1 MSQCT
6 ATDVSHTVVS
16 ITNTAESQ
24 KTFFGQSCAR
34 VAPTDCNINTPSE
47 LEQNALIHSSGLNQ
61 SEGNRL
67 TKVSEPTERS
77 SPKLTNHELIIRQ
90 DQHQDHR
97 GEEQFAQT
105 FNAIET
111 PLLSAITPCNSPG
124 RIEMVSGRCTGSTSR
139 RNIDRK
145 GSGGSERMDPLRLP
159 MVQNST
165 DWRQQ
170 CLDDNVGNISSG
182 DQVIWRGEG
191 GSASTGPLPTS
202 LTDDSDDTEDDEAAL
217 ETALLGTPS
226 TTASTAPSSGDEG
239 DHHDD
244 PNDNFSLGMEPLTLN
259 GSDRNPLNS
268 RRPDEAGTRSDYIG
282 RQPSIWRSSNA
293 VGSIP
298 AQNQEHGGAWE
309 NQYPGMLQS
318 PGPQLDNLH
327 SGGTRSMAWEGH
339 TNIHSSAQSVNPL
352 PIAAK
357 MTSTIGPGHIQRVD
371 RVPVPLPQVLIN
383 SGLQQHHEA
392 WVSEEQHLYAPH
404 QHQHHFQTKQNVIAR
419 SMKASPISSS
429 ALSPRMIPQQPTHMG
444 DTGQWGNQVAPRFQG
459 SAQMKFSQPSLQEP
473 SRTYEDFPP
482 EHHTIAAAQFE
493 QSQQNHLRNNA
504 QGYTP
509 RRPPQHT
516 GQQRSGH
523 APSGVPQ
530 PRIAYSSIASN
541 PSQGHRVQGVQNQPR
556 HPPMHQQH
564 RPMNISQATSNTGSS
579 SRSAPEVLKT
589 LLRKKACLYET
600 ETSQA
605 VALVTWLVGRELA
618 LEFGYFSRQQLQSGV
633 HACLASKIEAGN
645 ITRTKVNRCMQII
658 LNSCFHYIIPRPD
671 GKEEKGDSFRELF
684 ALRAEDDSQLVQ
696 MLAPPWDDLLVD
708 KSTILHAAIER
719 DDLQESAESPSKSAS
734 RKSAV
739 MSPKS
744 APQKSSTKKNDS
756 DSNIEPGPDSKRAVL
771 LCFNENVK
779 NAADVF
785 HCHNEFIRDAANAAN
800 LRLSPQEWKAFFG
813 EDLLLAASGPGGEN
827 ARVHLAG
834 MDHSEASGHMSIAE
848 LNEFRT
854 SWCSKRYDHDAK
866 LCGFAHAD
874 VNNGW
879 LRRDPSEHAYS
890 ATLCPNVSLV
900 SAGKN
905 NTNAAYLVN
914 CCPKGLQCECS
925 HSQEELEYL
934 EGSYKRQL
942 CPSLNTRSGT
952 SGLCGLKEVCPHMH
966 PSRNGS
972 AHKSGQFRPA
982 PFVGTSKSGRPATT
996 GRGPTPGGLPQIPVG
1011 SPMIY
1016 IAPAPESQFDRYLML
1031 PGLQSLFRRNN
1042 SVIYASCLGAT
1053 QNDSHYSLF
1062 GDDRGLLFHNSKY
1075 EKST

>member
-1 MSQCT
+1 
-6 ATDVSHTVVS
+6 
-16 ITNTAESQ
+16 
-24 KTFFGQSCAR
+24 
-34 VAPTDCNINTPSE
+34 
-47 LEQNALIHSSGLNQ
+47 
-61 SEGNRL
+61 
-67 TKVSEPTERS
+67 
-77 SPKLTNHELIIRQ
+77 
-90 DQHQDHR
+90 
-97 GEEQFAQT
+97 
-105 FNAIET
+105 
-111 PLLSAITPCNSPG
+111 
-124 RIEMVSGRCTGSTSR
+124 
-139 RNIDRK
+139 
-145 GSGGSERMDPLRLP
+145 MDPLR
-159 MVQNST
+159 ST

-170 CLDDNVGNISSG
+170 CLDDNVGESSSD
-182 DQVIWRGEG
+182 DQVIWRREG

-202 LTDDSDDTEDDEAAL
+202 LTDDSDDTEDDEVAL
-217 ETALLGTPS
+217 ETALIGTPS

-244 PNDNFSLGMEPLTLN
+244 TNDNFSLGIEPLTLN

-268 RRPDEAGTRSDYIG
+268 KRPDESVARSDYIG
-282 RQPSIWRSSNA
+282 RQASIWRSSNA

-298 AQNQEHGGAWE
+298 AQSQEHGRAWE
-309 NQYPGMLQS
+309 TQYPGMVQS
-318 PGPQLDNLH
+318 PLPQLDTLH
-327 SGGTRSMAWEGH
+327 SEGTRSMAWDGQKH
-339 TNIHSSAQSVNPL
+339 MHSPAPNVVNPSA
-352 PIAAK
+352 IAAK
-357 MTSTIGPGHIQRVD
+357 MTSTEGPGNIQHVD
-371 RVPVPLPQVLIN
+371 RVSIPLPRVKIN
-383 SGLQQHHEA
+383 SGFQQCHEA
-392 WVSEEQHLYAPH
+392 WVSEEQHVYVPH
-404 QHQHHFQTKQNVIAR
+404 QQQQQQHQHHFQTQQNVISR
-419 SMKASPISSS
+419 SKEASPISSP
-429 ALSPRMIPQQPTHMG
+429 ALSPRMIPQQPTHMR

-459 SAQMKFSQPSLQEP
+459 SAQMKFSQPSLQDP
-473 SRTYEDFPP
+473 SRAYEDFPP
-482 EHHTIAAAQFE
+482 EHHTIAAAAQFE
-493 QSQQNHLRNNA
+493 QSQQNQLRNNA
-504 QGYTP
+504 QGYIP
-509 RRPPQHT
+509 SRPPQHT
-516 GQQRSGH
+516 GQQRSGYVPSAYNPAH
-523 APSGVPQ
+523 SGVPQ
-530 PRIAYSSIASN
+530 PRIAYSSVASS

-556 HPPMHQQH
+556 HSPMHQQH
-564 RPMNISQATSNTGSS
+564 RPMNVSQTTSNTGSS

-696 MLAPPWDDLLVD
+696 RLAPPWDDLLVD

-719 DDLQESAESPSKSAS
+719 NDFDESAESPSKSAS
-734 RKSAV
+734 RKSGV

-744 APQKSSTKKNDS
+744 APQKASTKNNDS

-800 LRLSPQEWKAFFG
+800 LRLSAQEWKSFFG
-813 EDLLLAASGPGGEN
+813 EDLLLAASGPGHEK

-848 LNEFRT
+848 LYEFRT

-905 NTNAAYLVN
+905 NTNASYLVN
-914 CCPKGLQCECS
+914 CCSKGLQCEFS

-934 EGSYKRQL
+934 EVAYKTRL
-942 CPSLNTRSGT
+942 CPSLSTR

-972 AHKSGQFRPA
+972 SHKSGQLRSA

-996 GRGPTPGGLPQIPVG
+996 GRGPTPGGLPQNPVG

-1042 SVIYASCLGAT
+1042 SAIYISCLGAT

-1062 GDDRGLLFHNSKY
+1062 GDDFQNSKY